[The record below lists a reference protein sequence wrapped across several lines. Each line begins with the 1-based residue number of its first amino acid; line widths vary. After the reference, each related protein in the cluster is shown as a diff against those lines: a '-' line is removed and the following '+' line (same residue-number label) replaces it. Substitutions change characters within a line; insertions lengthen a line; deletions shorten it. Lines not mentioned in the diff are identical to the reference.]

1 MSAVSVELE
10 YGCPKVC
17 VRVRIGVRSG
27 ELPEGGLDFAIAN
40 PVHKFE
46 VRLERVELVSP
57 CLEQELEAGH
67 VSASLAHKG
76 KAATHSSQDSFLSSR
91 SWAIFRSVRWLPSI
105 VA

>member
-17 VRVRIGVRSG
+17 VRVRIGAHSD

-46 VRLERVELVSP
+46 VCLERVELVGPS
-57 CLEQELEAGH
+57 LEEELEAGMSVPRLH
-67 VSASLAHKG
+67 ARGWQLLTLHRTRSCRVAPG
-76 KAATHSSQDSFLSSR
+76 PSSG
-91 SWAIFRSVRWLPSI
+91 A
-105 VA
+105 